1 MKFIKKL
8 SCLFIS
14 LLLFNCSQTD
24 NKKISNLPIKTDIEI
39 YKEAISLSSKG
50 RHAQSA
56 IEFDKI
62 IENYPY
68 SKLSS
73 NAEIMVAYSLYENNE
88 IKKAIIKLNNFIE
101 LNPVNKQTEYAHYL
115 LAMCY
120 YIQITNEGRDPSIT
134 IQALNSFKTILIKY
148 SNGKYAKDSIL
159 KIQFIENK
167 LALNELSIGVF
178 YLNKNAPGA
187 AIKRFKSI
195 IKNYENSN
203 LIPETLYRLCEAFL
217 MIGLETEA
225 KKSQALLV
233 YNFPDS
239 KWKKLSKDLFNSNKD
254 DEEKGIIVSIK
265 DYVKTIFD

>member
-1 MKFIKKL
+1 MKSKKKI
-8 SCLFIS
+8 SCIFIS

-24 NKKISNLPIKTDIEI
+24 TKKIRDKTDIEI

-50 RHAQSA
+50 NHAKST
-56 IEFDKI
+56 IELDKL

-73 NAEIMVAYSLYENNE
+73 HAEIMAAYSLYENNE
-88 IKKAIIKLNNFIE
+88 IEKAIIRLNSFIE
-101 LNPVNKQTEYAHYL
+101 LNPVNEYNEYAHYL

-120 YIQITNEGRDPSIT
+120 YIKITNEGRDPSIT
-134 IQALNSFKTILIKY
+134 LQALNTFKTILIKY
-148 SNGKYAKDSIL
+148 PRGKYAKDSTL

-178 YLNKNAPGA
+178 YLHNNAPGA

-195 IKNYENSN
+195 IENYKNSN

-225 KKSQALLV
+225 KKSQALLI
-233 YNFPDS
+233 YNFSDS
-239 KWKKLSKDLFNSNKD
+239 KWKKLSINLFNTNKND
-254 DEEKGIIVSIK
+254 KEKGIIVSIK
-265 DYVKTIFD
+265 EYVKTIFD